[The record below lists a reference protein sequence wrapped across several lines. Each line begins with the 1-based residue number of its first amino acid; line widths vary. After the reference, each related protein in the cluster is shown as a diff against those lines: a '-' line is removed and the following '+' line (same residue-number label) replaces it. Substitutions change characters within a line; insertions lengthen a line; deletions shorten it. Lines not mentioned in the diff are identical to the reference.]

1 MSKISE
7 SKSTLSHHGTAYDED
22 LDNDEI
28 VNIKGFWIFRSKL
41 GLAKRVFEKH
51 PETTTK
57 FCLKSEFA
65 KETYLTALLDL
76 IDIINML
83 PQQSLFEA
91 ELKEAE
97 NTIWDLEAAGFK
109 LDWLKRKLEEIRVTK
124 KKAKN
129 RTARM
134 RELDR
139 KIQKHL
145 EELSV
150 LQEEM
155 KKEQFEAMCDKPEYY
170 LDSLCLNEV
179 TCDSSE
185 PITK

>member
-1 MSKISE
+1 M
-7 SKSTLSHHGTAYDED
+7 
-22 LDNDEI
+22 
-28 VNIKGFWIFRSKL
+28 
-41 GLAKRVFEKH
+41 
-51 PETTTK
+51 
-57 FCLKSEFA
+57 
-65 KETYLTALLDL
+65 TALLDL
-76 IDIINML
+76 IDMINML

-97 NTIWDLEAAGFK
+97 NTILDLEAAGFK

-129 RTARM
+129 RTTRM

>member
-1 MSKISE
+1 MSKIVE
-7 SKSTLSHHGTAYDED
+7 SKSTVESKSIVSHPGTAYDED
-22 LDNDEI
+22 WDNDEI
-28 VNIKGFWIFRSKL
+28 VSINGFWIFRSQL
-41 GLAKRVFEKH
+41 DLAKRIFEKH
-51 PETTTK
+51 PETASN

-76 IDIINML
+76 IDMMNML

-91 ELKEAE
+91 ELKEAQ
-97 NTIWDLEAAGFK
+97 NTILDLEAAGFK
-109 LDWLKRKLEEIRVTK
+109 LDWLKRNLEEIRFTK
-124 KKAKN
+124 KKVKD

-155 KKEQFEAMCDKPEYY
+155 KKEQFEAMCDKPEYH
-170 LDSLCLNEV
+170 LDSLV
-179 TCDSSE
+179 
-185 PITK
+185 